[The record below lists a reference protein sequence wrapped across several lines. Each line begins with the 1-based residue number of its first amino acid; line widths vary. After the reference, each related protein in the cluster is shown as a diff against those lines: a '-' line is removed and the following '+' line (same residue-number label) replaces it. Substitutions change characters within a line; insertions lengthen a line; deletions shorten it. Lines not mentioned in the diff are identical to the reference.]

1 MSSSSF
7 SWVTRKISGP
17 IPAPRQGHAAA
28 VVEKKVYIF
37 GGSSGSGFGGQHS
50 DSTSDPI
57 YLNDLFLLKVGVQVA
72 WERLQQLGDIPCA
85 RDGHTLSAL
94 GSVLYLFGG
103 SNYPESEECLEG
115 LYAYDIGTLSWEL
128 CPTQGRQP
136 KVLGHSTAVVG
147 DTLYIFGGIHHG
159 IASDALYIL
168 NTGNLTWTPLKAS
181 GKPPPARCDHA
192 CTVIGEKFYIMGG
205 NGGEKLWY
213 NDLHV
218 FDTVTLKWEAV
229 NVLGHLPHARSLHT
243 ICAHHGKDIYLF
255 GGSNDKAK
263 VPTPF
268 EDVYKLSMSK
278 LKWKKLQCS
287 GSGPERRLGHIAVL
301 VCGQLIICGGMN
313 DQKDFN
319 DVCILQTRSALK
331 HLPTEMAG
339 TDLSSSQS
347 SDTSGP
353 LSTYEL
359 SIPVP
364 APYRPIFPAI
374 TEPSKPQDFDDVK
387 ASFVKRVEDLFEDI
401 SNKFA
406 ELETQKEALKN
417 AVEAFQEEKR
427 AHIELFEK
435 QQKEL
440 EEMIDKHRIENEGWI
455 NARKEELKEEKK
467 QLEIDKRQLDEDRQ
481 KLRQEREEFKQKI
494 EAIEKLGSGAR
505 HTMNGSD

>member
-1 MSSSSF
+1 MNSLIGVQDSTRADTTLVISPVPWLLLDIQSKETSLPLHTLKVNRMLLARMYNVKQKATTAILCRRVKLRSAQELCDFLTKNFSRPAVSSF
-7 SWVTRKISGP
+7 PSRQKSVQLKRRVFFNLPSSG
-17 IPAPRQGHAAA
+17 ALSVSRNREGGRFCTVK
-28 VVEKKVYIF
+28 VVDKKVYIF

-57 YLNDLFLLKVGVQVA
+57 YLNDLFLLKVGVQVT

-136 KVLGHSTAVVG
+136 KVLGHSAAVVG

-159 IASDALYIL
+159 VASDALYIL

-218 FDTVTLKWEAV
+218 FDTVTLRWESV
-229 NVLGHLPHARSLHT
+229 NVLGHLPYARSLHT

-268 EDVYKLSMSK
+268 EDVYKLSMCK
-278 LKWKKLQCS
+278 
-287 GSGPERRLGHIAVL
+287 
-301 VCGQLIICGGMN
+301 
-313 DQKDFN
+313 
-319 DVCILQTRSALK
+319 
-331 HLPTEMAG
+331 
-339 TDLSSSQS
+339 
-347 SDTSGP
+347 
-353 LSTYEL
+353 
-359 SIPVP
+359 
-364 APYRPIFPAI
+364 
-374 TEPSKPQDFDDVK
+374 
-387 ASFVKRVEDLFEDI
+387 
-401 SNKFA
+401 
-406 ELETQKEALKN
+406 
-417 AVEAFQEEKR
+417 
-427 AHIELFEK
+427 
-435 QQKEL
+435 
-440 EEMIDKHRIENEGWI
+440 
-455 NARKEELKEEKK
+455 
-467 QLEIDKRQLDEDRQ
+467 
-481 KLRQEREEFKQKI
+481 
-494 EAIEKLGSGAR
+494 
-505 HTMNGSD
+505 